1 MKGFKKFFKQDK
13 ESKQKKFEKFYKL
26 LSKQT
31 IRVKSKEK
39 LLENNCKREFY
50 IFSDVFRKSKTFY
63 KSIHSLSSFSSLF
76 CIFKTIFQV
85 QVRRTLEQIRILLT
99 FVQVL

>member
-1 MKGFKKFFKQDK
+1 MKGFKKLFKEDK
-13 ESKQKKFEKFYKL
+13 ESKQKKSFRNL
-26 LSKQT
+26 
-31 IRVKSKEK
+31 KSKEMI
-39 LLENNCKREFY
+39 LENNCKREFY
-50 IFSDVFRKSKTFY
+50 IFLDVFRKSKTFY

-76 CIFKTIFQV
+76 CILKTIFQV

>member
-1 MKGFKKFFKQDK
+1 MKGFKKLFKQDK
-13 ESKQKKFEKFYKL
+13 ESKQKKSFRNL
-26 LSKQT
+26 
-31 IRVKSKEK
+31 KSKEK

-50 IFSDVFRKSKTFY
+50 IFLDVFRKSKMFY

-76 CIFKTIFQV
+76 CILKTIFQV
-85 QVRRTLEQIRILLT
+85 QVRRTLEQIKILLT